1 MHLCLITSSL
11 GRHLIPVWI
20 FNVSRLFARLWTTV
34 IHSEEVLAIVIF
46 ETFGIGWL
54 GFARR
59 LASTSSTLTG
69 CQPVFQITDL
79 CSGSFILHSV
89 FVNQLIKFLVSI
101 HVHIMSLVMGIMAS
115 MLVVFLKCP
124 ARLSQWSFGLDR
136 SASTGGWCFTAT
148 FSAIFLAWLVL
159 ELRWHHISLV
169 NSLMSFDW
177 RIHLISLPMGS
188 CTQSLLEFLILTFQ
202 VIGDI
207 LSWVKFWL
215 ESFDTL
221 WKIYGFIDQVFFL
234 ISQLIDCHHKLG
246 FFFSSF
252 IWSLVVH
259 LQLLDLLL

>member
-1 MHLCLITSSL
+1 MHLCLIISSL

-34 IHSEEVLAIVIF
+34 IHSKEVLAIVIF

-89 FVNQLIKFLVSI
+89 FVYQLIQFLVSI

-136 SASTGGWCFTAT
+136 SASTGWWCFTAT

-159 ELRWHHISLV
+159 EFRWHHISLV

-202 VIGDI
+202 VISDI

-221 WKIYGFIDQVFFL
+221 WKVYGFIDQVFFL
-234 ISQLIDCHHKLG
+234 ISQLIDCHQKLG

-259 LQLLDLLL
+259 LQLLYLLL